1 MKLLNYFTRYERFLW
16 VCSVFIIISS
26 FIYFDTRN
34 YFILAASLIGITS
47 LIFCAKGNAIGQLL
61 MIIFSLLYGYIS
73 YTFHYYGEM
82 LTYLGMTL
90 PMAVLSLITWVKN
103 PYGDSSNEV
112 KIETLRRKEI
122 RFMMF
127 LTIIV
132 TLIFYFVLKFFDTA
146 NLFFSTISIA
156 TSFIAVYLTYK
167 RSSVY
172 ALAYAANDLVL
183 IILWYLASLDNS
195 VYSSVVICFCIF
207 FINDVYG
214 YVNWKKM
221 KLLQSI

>member
-1 MKLLNYFTRYERFLW
+1 MKLIRNFTRYEILLW

-26 FIYFDTRN
+26 FIYFDTNN
-34 YFILAASLIGITS
+34 YFILTASLIGITS

-73 YTFHYYGEM
+73 YTFDYYGEM

-90 PMAVLSLITWVKN
+90 PMAILSLITWLKN
-103 PYGDSSNEV
+103 PYEDNNNEV
-112 KIETLRRKEI
+112 KIETLTIKEV
-122 RFMMF
+122 RFMIF

-132 TLIFYFVLKFFDTA
+132 TFIFYFILEFFNTS
-146 NLFFSTISIA
+146 NLFFSTISIT

-167 RSSVY
+167 RSSFY

-195 VYSSVVICFCIF
+195 MYISVVICFCIF

-214 YVNWKKM
+214 YMNWKKM